1 MLYINV
7 QNKEENKTISQLI
20 YYNMKKENNLVIN
33 Q

>member
-7 QNKEENKTISQLI
+7 QKEEENSTISQLI